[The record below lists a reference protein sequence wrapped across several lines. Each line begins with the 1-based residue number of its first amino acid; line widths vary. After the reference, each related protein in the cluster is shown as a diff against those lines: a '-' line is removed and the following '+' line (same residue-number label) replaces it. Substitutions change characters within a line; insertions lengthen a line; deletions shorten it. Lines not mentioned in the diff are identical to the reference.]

1 MNKNKNI
8 VNVNVFRLQH
18 RRKLTFKG
26 KIAIFK
32 SLAISKI
39 VCSALLTMIPNPII
53 EELKQ
58 IQKKFLWGNKKPKIK
73 HDTLSKKY
81 KDDKVH
87 KVVSLK
93 YSWVRRLC
101 NENFHEW
108 KFIPLHYIKKV
119 LRQRI

>member
-18 RRKLTFKG
+18 RRKLTLKG

-58 IQKKFLWGNKKPKIK
+58 IQKMFLWGNKKPKIK

-93 YSWVRRLC
+93 YS
-101 NENFHEW
+101 
-108 KFIPLHYIKKV
+108 
-119 LRQRI
+119 